1 MNPAENI
8 NNNNEVSDD
17 SLDRE
22 LENEEKKKAGEVAT
36 QHNKAGSSQ

>member
-36 QHNKAGSSQ
+36 